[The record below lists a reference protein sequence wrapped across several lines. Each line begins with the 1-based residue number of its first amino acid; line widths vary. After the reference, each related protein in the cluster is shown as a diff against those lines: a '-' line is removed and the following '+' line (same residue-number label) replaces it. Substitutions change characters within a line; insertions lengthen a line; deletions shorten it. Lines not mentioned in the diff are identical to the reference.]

1 MRPLRVFFTLLLV
14 LSIPFVCFSADLIEK
29 AGSGEINWTKK
40 IARAKGIGAPSR
52 SQMGLPSARPLAIRA
67 AKLDAYRNLLE
78 AVKGIRVDSST
89 VITNY
94 STSEDIIM
102 TKIGGMIR
110 GAKVVKLEYMSDGTV
125 EVTVEMDL
133 NKGFAQLVLPSDI
146 RQVETIKSVAVS
158 ENTKEGVFSGLIVDA
173 RGLGVR
179 PAMAPKIIDEN
190 RKEVYGSAFV
200 SREFAVQQGMCGY
213 VKDVKA
219 AKENKRVK
227 GNALLVKGIKA
238 DGPGSSNIV
247 ISNADASKLRSS
259 SKHLS
264 FMRECRVVIIVD

>member
-1 MRPLRVFFTLLLV
+1 MRPLKFFITFLLI
-14 LSIPFVCFSADLIEK
+14 LSIPTFCFSNDIIQNI
-29 AGSGEINWTKK
+29 GEGHINWTKK

-78 AVKGIRVDSST
+78 AVKGIRVDATT

-94 STSEDIIM
+94 STSDDVIM
-102 TKIGGMIR
+102 TKVGGMIK
-110 GAKVVKLEYMSDGTV
+110 GAKVIKLEYMSDGTV

-133 NKGFAQLVLPSDI
+133 NKGFAQLVLPKDI
-146 RQVETIKSVAVS
+146 KQVEVVKPIVASNVNS
-158 ENTKEGVFSGLIVDA
+158 EGFFSGLIVDA

-179 PAMAPKIIDEN
+179 PAMAPKIMDEN
-190 RKEVYGSAFV
+190 QKEVYGSAFV

-213 VKDVKA
+213 VKDLGA
-219 AKENKRVK
+219 AKANKRVK
-227 GNALLVKGIKA
+227 GNALFVKGIKSL
-238 DGPGSSNIV
+238 GPGKSNVV
-247 ISNADASKLRSS
+247 ISNADAAKLRSS

-264 FMRECRVVIIVD
+264 FLRECRVIIIVD